1 MSPGLGRILLV
12 TLGLGLVIGSDGW
25 SETTNAAPGLEEV
38 ALPGVPHMAL
48 DPELETLIRAESLMK
63 AGARVEALT
72 LLRAVLKRDV
82 HHARALTMVA
92 IILTELGRQRDALQL
107 FKQLAEQ
114 NSQDYVVLNNLAWLL
129 ATASEPTLRDP
140 AQALV
145 WARQALLLAPDN
157 YSVWSTLAEAY
168 YRNGRYDRSLRAA
181 EVALRL
187 ATEQKADGP
196 QLSTYSDQVRK
207 SQEAVTAFSLVDP

>member
-1 MSPGLGRILLV
+1 MNVGPCGMILAALGFV
-12 TLGLGLVIGSDGW
+12 LGAGSVGW
-25 SETTNAAPGLEEV
+25 CEETNAAPALEEV
-38 ALPGVPHMAL
+38 ALPNVQRMAL
-48 DPELETLIRAESLMK
+48 DPEMESLIRAESLMK

-72 LLRAVLKRDV
+72 LLREVLKRDV

-107 FKQLAEQ
+107 FKQLSEQ
-114 NSQDYVVLNNLAWLL
+114 NAQDYVVLNNLAWLL

-196 QLSTYSDQVRK
+196 QLSTYADQVRK
-207 SQEAVTAFSLVDP
+207 SRDAVTAFSLVDP

>member
-1 MSPGLGRILLV
+1 MRAGPCGLMLAA
-12 TLGLGLVIGSDGW
+12 LGLGLGMGSDGW
-25 SETTNAAPGLEEV
+25 SEETNAVIEPEAV
-38 ALPGVPHMAL
+38 ALPSLKPMAL
-48 DPELETLIRAESLMK
+48 DPELDSLIRAEALMK
-63 AGARVEALT
+63 SGARVEALT
-72 LLRAVLKRDV
+72 LLRGVLKRDV

-145 WARQALLLAPDN
+145 WARQALLLEPDN

-207 SQEAVTAFSLVDP
+207 SQDAVTAFSLLDP